1 MKVCHMT
8 SAHNCH
14 DIRIF
19 VKECCSLAQAGYD
32 IYLVAMGESEE
43 KSSVHIVGA
52 GPIPTSRRKRMTA
65 TAKRVYLKA
74 LDLDCSIY
82 HFHDP
87 ELLPYGLKLKKAG
100 AYVIF
105 DSHEDV
111 PAQILDKQWIPAPLR
126 KVTACLYRRY
136 ETHVVKQLDAVVA
149 ATPYIA
155 KQFEGRAQRVV
166 VVNNYP
172 KLDDIQFHDTAFEQ
186 REPIICYAGG
196 ISELRG
202 EKVMVEA
209 MKDVE
214 GTLVLAG
221 PRENKNVEVQVPCD
235 SSQSPEARR
244 EKGTVNYVGKLTRKQ
259 VNELYGNSRAG
270 IVLYQPAANHYE
282 SQPIKMFEFMAAG
295 LPVIASNF
303 PLWKKIIEENECGI
317 CVDPTNVLE
326 ARNACTKLLRNP
338 DLAQEMGMNGR
349 KAVVDSFN
357 WAVEEKKLLDLYQC
371 L

>member
-32 IYLVAMGESEE
+32 TYLVAMGESEE
-43 KSSVHIVGA
+43 KSGVHIVGA

-100 AYVIF
+100 AHVIF

-155 KQFEGRAQRVV
+155 KQFEGRAKRVV

-172 KLDDIQFHDTAFEQ
+172 RLDDIQFHDTPFEQ

-209 MKDVE
+209 MKGVE

-221 PRENKNVEVQVPCD
+221 PRENRNEEYKYPVIYLGFQNRD
-235 SSQSPEARR
+235 
-244 EKGTVNYVGKLTRKQ
+244 GI
-259 VNELYGNSRAG
+259 NELYGRAVCG
-270 IVLYQPAANHYE
+270 LCLLAPIKNYLN
-282 SQPIKMFEFMAAG
+282 SQPIKIYEYMAAG
-295 LPVIASNF
+295 LPFICSDF
-303 PLWKKIIEENECGI
+303 PAWRDLAEQTQAGI
-317 CVDPTNVLE
+317 CVDYTDT
-326 ARNACTKLLRNP
+326 AAIRKAIIRLLSDRR
-338 DLAQEMGMNGR
+338 LAQQMGLNGR
-349 KAVVDSFN
+349 KAVETHYCWSFEASKLKALYDSLK
-357 WAVEEKKLLDLYQC
+357 E
-371 L
+371 